1 MLWFLVPV
9 AILATAYLLALRC
22 RKGHLGLAALG
33 DYSYAHRGFHGNGV
47 PENSLKA
54 FRLASEKGY
63 GSELDIH
70 LMKDGQLAVLHDASL
85 RRTAG
90 ADVQIEDLTAD
101 DLENYRLEGT
111 DEKIPLFSQVLE
123 LYAGKQPLIV
133 ELKSERGN
141 HAALCEAAT
150 ALLDGYVG
158 RYCIESFD
166 PRCIIWLRKNRPE
179 LIRGQLSENFFL
191 SKNSKIPWLAKWVMT
206 TQILNFSSVPDF
218 IAYKFADR
226 KRLGVSICRKLWG
239 VQGVTWTITTKED
252 YNTAL
257 REGWIPIFEGFE
269 P

>member
-133 ELKSERGN
+133 EL
-141 HAALCEAAT
+141 
-150 ALLDGYVG
+150 
-158 RYCIESFD
+158 
-166 PRCIIWLRKNRPE
+166 
-179 LIRGQLSENFFL
+179 
-191 SKNSKIPWLAKWVMT
+191 
-206 TQILNFSSVPDF
+206 
-218 IAYKFADR
+218 
-226 KRLGVSICRKLWG
+226 
-239 VQGVTWTITTKED
+239 
-252 YNTAL
+252 
-257 REGWIPIFEGFE
+257 
-269 P
+269 